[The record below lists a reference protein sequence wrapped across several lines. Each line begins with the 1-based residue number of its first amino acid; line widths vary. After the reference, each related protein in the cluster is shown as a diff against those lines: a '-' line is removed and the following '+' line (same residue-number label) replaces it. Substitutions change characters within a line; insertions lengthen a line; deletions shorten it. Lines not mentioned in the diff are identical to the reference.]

1 MCFRNRAHHTYNLNR
16 NASSVNSLF
25 VKIDVKY
32 KFVMLWIS
40 FAVMICTLLQ
50 LMHFVLYVQNIQ
62 NPSSYLY
69 INFIMYVFG
78 VFVV

>member
-16 NASSVNSLF
+16 NSSSVNSLF